1 MFAFVTAQLVF
12 SSLLFFFVLPEACLS
27 LQTAAKKFLKA
38 NGFKVEPVQSHADH
52 VNLRASCE
60 IDPNCQKI
68 LKSTYKNGD
77 YCNFADIMDL
87 TYTDDKRLGGHCTT
101 HGKFCCMY
109 RHHRHSNRI
118 STCNI
123 QIIPSCLLQTS
134 RQQNNNFSCILIS
147 CCEKDVSW
155 PLAASYLGL
164 ECSIGG
170 PVCMPYS
177 LMGKRLLEDDPRVK
191 THDSYYSQYKKVCN
205 VFFVENVCE
214 YPPEKVEAALGKEWT
229 VLAVKLDP
237 RNLGLGISR
246 ARIYMVCFKKSCV
259 RWNAPFSLEEFIEC
273 LASRPILTA
282 RNLFWQRV
290 PQHVPTVAQVSWW
303 SFDAA
308 SFWLELKVK

>member
-1 MFAFVTAQLVF
+1 MQYSNHSKLFAANQPSTEQQLLVYLDFLLRKRCFLTPRSFVPRPWMQHWWSGL
-12 SSLLFFFVLPEACLS
+12 
-27 LQTAAKKFLKA
+27 
-38 NGFKVEPVQSHADH
+38 HAI
-52 VNLRASCE
+52 R
-60 IDPNCQKI
+60 
-68 LKSTYKNGD
+68 
-77 YCNFADIMDL
+77 
-87 TYTDDKRLGGHCTT
+87 
-101 HGKFCCMY
+101 
-109 RHHRHSNRI
+109 
-118 STCNI
+118 
-123 QIIPSCLLQTS
+123 
-134 RQQNNNFSCILIS
+134 
-147 CCEKDVSW
+147 
-155 PLAASYLGL
+155 
-164 ECSIGG
+164 
-170 PVCMPYS
+170 